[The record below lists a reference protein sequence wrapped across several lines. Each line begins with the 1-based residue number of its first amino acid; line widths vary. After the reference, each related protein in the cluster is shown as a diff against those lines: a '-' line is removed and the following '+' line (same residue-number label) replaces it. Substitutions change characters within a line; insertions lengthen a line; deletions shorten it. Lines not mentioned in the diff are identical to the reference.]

1 MTEIRSEDEV
11 FRAFRLTQFEAQRL
25 SDGQLLG
32 ALLRVIT
39 EMLSR
44 DLSGAVV
51 EHLRHQADLAEA
63 MLPSRAERPPPP
75 QWHPW
80 RRYTYR
86 LDPAFDDPVPAK
98 DKAVETDVALASGE
112 ALDGAEFYDGDDEP
126 MPEQPDRQLIEA
138 RIADAL
144 DDVFETEEGI
154 RREAERFE
162 AEMIALVDD
171 GGGDGQS

>member
-1 MTEIRSEDEV
+1 MTEFRSEDEV

-25 SDGQLLG
+25 GDGQLLG
-32 ALLRVIT
+32 GLLRFVV

-44 DLSGAVV
+44 DQSGAVV
-51 EHLRHQADLAEA
+51 ALLRHQADLAEA
-63 MLPSRAERPPPP
+63 MLPPRAERPAPKPYS
-75 QWHPW
+75 W
-80 RRYTYR
+80 RQYSYR
-86 LDPAFDDPVPAK
+86 MDPAFDDPVPAK
-98 DKAVETDVALASGE
+98 DKAAETDVALASGE
-112 ALDGAEFYDGDDEP
+112 ALDGAEFHDGDDEP
-126 MPEQPDRQLIEA
+126 EPEQLDRQLIEA

-162 AEMIALVDD
+162 AEMIALIDD

>member
-1 MTEIRSEDEV
+1 MTEIRSEPEW

-25 SDGQLLG
+25 SVGQLLG
-32 ALLRVIT
+32 VILRCIVELLC
-39 EMLSR
+39 R
-44 DLSGAVV
+44 DQSGAVV
-51 EHLRHQADLAEA
+51 ALLRHQADLADA
-63 MLPSRAERPPPP
+63 MLPPRAERPPPP

-80 RRYTYR
+80 RRYIYR

-112 ALDGAEFYDGDDEP
+112 ALDGAEFNDSDDEQI
-126 MPEQPDRQLIEA
+126 PEQLDRQLVEA

-154 RREAERFE
+154 RREAELFE
-162 AEMIALVDD
+162 AELLAQID
-171 GGGDGQS
+171 GGGE

>member
-11 FRAFRLTQFEAQRL
+11 FRAFRLTQCEADQL
-25 SDGQLLG
+25 TDGQLLG
-32 ALLRVIT
+32 GLLRFVT

-44 DLSGAVV
+44 DQSGAVV
-51 EHLRHQADLAEA
+51 AHMRHQADLAEA
-63 MLPSRAERPPPP
+63 MLPPRAERPPPP

-80 RRYTYR
+80 RRYIYR

-112 ALDGAEFYDGDDEP
+112 ALDGAEFHDGDDEP
-126 MPEQPDRQLIEA
+126 IPEQPDRQLVEA
-138 RIADAL
+138 RIKDAL
-144 DDVFETEEGI
+144 DDVFETDAEA

-162 AEMIALVDD
+162 AELLAKIY
-171 GGGDGQS
+171 GGGSNE

>member
-11 FRAFRLTQFEAQRL
+11 FRAFRLTQCEADQL
-25 SDGQLLG
+25 TDGQLLG
-32 ALLRVIT
+32 GLLRFVT

-44 DLSGAVV
+44 DQSGAVV
-51 EHLRHQADLAEA
+51 ELLRHQADLADA
-63 MLPSRAERPPPP
+63 MLPPRAERPPPP

-86 LDPAFDDPVPAK
+86 LDPAFDDPPPAK
-98 DKAVETDVALASGE
+98 DKAVETDVALDTGE
-112 ALDGAEFYDGDDEP
+112 ALDGAEFHDSDDEP
-126 MPEQPDRQLIEA
+126 IPEQPDRQLVEA
-138 RIADAL
+138 RIKDAL

-162 AEMIALVDD
+162 AELLAQID
-171 GGGDGQS
+171 GGGE